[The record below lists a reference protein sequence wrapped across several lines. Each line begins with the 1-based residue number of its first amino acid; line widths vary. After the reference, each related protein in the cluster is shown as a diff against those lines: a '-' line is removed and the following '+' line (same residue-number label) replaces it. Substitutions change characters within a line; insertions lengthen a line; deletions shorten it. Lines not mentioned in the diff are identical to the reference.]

1 MLTDAPAGAAESALP
16 TFMFADIAGFSALTE
31 QHGDEAAMDLARL
44 YEVLVVS
51 RLPNSARLVKMIGDA
66 AMIVGTDETDCALL
80 ALRLLSDA
88 EEQLPG
94 KPALRIGMHAGEAAE
109 RAGDYW
115 GHAVNVAARVA
126 ARAEACE
133 ALLTAAVRERVRTER
148 LPPGT
153 QLIGIGTQRVRNI
166 AESLE
171 LFALRVRCDDL
182 VLDPVCRMR
191 LNAADAHGTLR
202 VNDRTYHFC
211 SLACAGK
218 FALEPG
224 LYIPALT

>member
-1 MLTDAPAGAAESALP
+1 MP
-16 TFMFADIAGFSALTE
+16 TFMFADISGFSALTE
-31 QHGDEAAMDLARL
+31 QHGDAAAMDLAHR

-51 RLPNSARLVKMIGDA
+51 RLPSSARLVKMIGDA
-66 AMIVGTDETDCALL
+66 AMIAGTDETDCALL

-94 KPALRIGMHAGEAAE
+94 KPALRIGMHTGEAAE

-133 ALLTAAVRERVRTER
+133 ALLTAAVREQVRTDL
-148 LPPGT
+148 LPPGA
-153 QLIGIGTQRVRNI
+153 QLIAIGTQRVHNI

-171 LFALRVRCDDL
+171 LFALRVQCDDL

-202 VNDRTYHFC
+202 VNDHTYHFC
-211 SLACAGK
+211 SLTCAGK
-218 FALEPG
+218 FAVEPDR
-224 LYIPALT
+224 YASALT